1 MIELLELTEAYVV
14 ATAVTMSVV
23 TAPIV
28 IMNGEEIPNI
38 KPLVEIIEKN
48 GETKS

>member
-1 MIELLELTEAYVV
+1 MVEILQLTEALLV

-23 TAPIV
+23 TAPIA

-38 KPLVEIIEKN
+38 KPLVEMIEKN